1 MTERLEEV
9 IAKLRELP
17 RDRQDEAA
25 ELLLSVVEE
34 DSDAPRLTP
43 QQAAE
48 VERRLSEAPQY
59 APHEEVRAFFQ
70 QKAAV

>member
-1 MTERLEEV
+1 MTQRLEGA
-9 IAKLRELP
+9 IAKVRRLP

-34 DSDAPRLTP
+34 NSNALRLTP

-48 VERRLSEAPQY
+48 VERRLEQAPRY
-59 APHEEVRAFFQ
+59 AAHEDVRAFFQ
-70 QKAAV
+70 